1 METKNLEAS
10 YRLAACGYGITFLSE
25 YHINRLKKGDETHN
39 CIIKDKISN
48 MGIIIG
54 YKNKDNLSYLAK
66 EFLKL
71 TKERL
76 CKINE

>member
-1 METKNLEAS
+1 MALHFYQNIIHTQHV
-10 YRLAACGYGITFLSE
+10 I
-25 YHINRLKKGDETHN
+25 
-39 CIIKDKISN
+39 IIKDKISN